1 MAVSG
6 LEALLAP
13 GKFKG
18 KDKDNEQLLVDFD
31 LYVKTVNNFFITVG
45 KDDAS
50 DKVKVATLQALGG
63 PEMVDLL
70 ELVGKVQQVAIEA
83 DAAMVAWQP
92 TVMRW
97 QSRRCSAL
105 WTV

>member
-6 LEALLAP
+6 LDALLAP

-45 KDDAS
+45 KDNAS

-63 PEMVDLL
+63 PEMVNLL

-83 DAAMVAWQP
+83 RSP
-92 TVMRW
+92 GGG
-97 QSRRCSAL
+97 CSGS
-105 WTV
+105 